1 MKQLSFVG
9 SALDDLKRFPDDARA
24 DAGYELYRIQQ
35 GLDPTDWKPMKT
47 VGAGVR
53 EIRIK
58 EADGIYRVFYV
69 TDIGEEVYVLHA
81 FTKKTDKTSQRDI
94 DIGKTRYK
102 TIARK

>member
-9 SALDDLKRFPDDARA
+9 SALDDLKHFPDDARS

-58 EADGIYRVFYV
+58 EAGGIYRVFYV
-69 TDIGEEVYVLHA
+69 TDIGDEIYVLHA
-81 FTKKTDKTSQRDI
+81 FTKKTDKTSQHDV
-94 DIGKTRYK
+94 DIGRTRYK
-102 TIARK
+102 AVTRK

>member
-9 SALDDLKRFPDDARA
+9 SALDDLKKFPADARG

-53 EIRIK
+53 EIRMK
-58 EADGIYRVFYV
+58 EAEGIYRVFYV
-69 TDIGEEVYVLHA
+69 THIGDEVYVLHA
-81 FTKKTDKTSQRDI
+81 FTKKTDRTLQRDI
-94 DIGKTRYK
+94 DIGKARYK
-102 TIARK
+102 AIARK